1 MYGGMTMKN
10 FIYLNMDFL
19 ESFMAQNNDGFPEQE
34 ELEENHSHTE
44 TEEDEVA
51 KKITKLIGEIGTGN
65 GNQDSVSI
73 PSNILNTLLSSVLNV
88 KLNGE
93 KTVEIKE
100 PTYSKE
106 DVEAFRNVVIKKHKD
121 DMYNEFYRY
130 IKEEKLLVQESKLEI
145 GKYISIMN
153 DFFYFD
159 FSRILNLYKEE
170 YRQLYANN
178 SSIDFDFSFENFET
192 TRNKVSFL
200 KEILPFDAFL
210 HRENLLVLID
220 KKWLRVKRKHIGYK
234 FQGEI
239 HVVGRIDK
247 FVGIHNDKS
256 ELGVIDTLNKIQE
269 VSLSML
275 YELGLLVSK
284 EVYLITPITIY
295 Y

>member
-1 MYGGMTMKN
+1 MFNK
-10 FIYLNMDFL
+10 FD
-19 ESFMAQNNDGFPEQE
+19 
-34 ELEENHSHTE
+34 
-44 TEEDEVA
+44 
-51 KKITKLIGEIGTGN
+51 K
-65 GNQDSVSI
+65 
-73 PSNILNTLLSSVLNV
+73 
-88 KLNGE
+88 
-93 KTVEIKE
+93 
-100 PTYSKE
+100 
-106 DVEAFRNVVIKKHKD
+106 
-121 DMYNEFYRY
+121 Y
-130 IKEEKLLVQESKLEI
+130 IKDEKLLAEKSKPEI
-145 GKYISIMN
+145 GKYISVTD

-159 FSRILNLYKEE
+159 FSRISNLYKEE
-170 YRQLYANN
+170 YRQLYENNN
-178 SSIDFDFSFENFET
+178 SVEFDFSFKNFET

>member
-1 MYGGMTMKN
+1 MKN
-10 FIYLNMDFL
+10 FIYSNMDFL

-65 GNQDSVSI
+65 GNQDSVPI

-100 PTYSKE
+100 PAYSKE

-178 SSIDFDFSFENFET
+178 SSIDFDFSFENFKT
-192 TRNKVSFL
+192 TRDKISFL
-200 KEILPFDAFL
+200 KEMLPFDAFL
-210 HRENLLVLID
+210 HRGNLLVLID
-220 KKWLRVKRKHIGYK
+220 KKWLRIKKKHIGYK
-234 FQGEI
+234 FHGKI
-239 HVVGRIDK
+239 HVIGRIDK
-247 FVGIHNDKS
+247 FVGGQNDKS
-256 ELGVIDTLNKIQE
+256 GLGVIDTLNKIQE

-284 EVYLITPITIY
+284 EVYLITPIAIY

>member
-1 MYGGMTMKN
+1 MKN
-10 FIYLNMDFL
+10 FMYLNMDFL

-34 ELEENHSHTE
+34 ELEENRSHIE

-51 KKITKLIGEIGTGN
+51 KVVTKLIGEIGTGT
-65 GNQDSVSI
+65 GNQDNITI
-73 PSNILNTLLSSVLNV
+73 PSNILKTLLSSVINV

-93 KTVEIKE
+93 KSVEIKE
-100 PTYSKE
+100 PVYSKE
-106 DVEAFRNVVIKKHKD
+106 DIEAFRNVVIKKHKD
-121 DMYNEFYRY
+121 DMFNKFYRY
-130 IKEEKLLVQESKLEI
+130 IGDEKLLVEESKLEI

-178 SSIDFDFSFENFET
+178 CSADFDFSFENFEK
-192 TRNKVSFL
+192 TRDKISFL
-200 KEILPFDAFL
+200 KEMLPFDAFL

-220 KKWLRVKRKHIGYK
+220 KKWLRIKKKHIGYK
-234 FQGEI
+234 FQGKI
-239 HVVGRIDK
+239 HVIGRIDK
-247 FVGIHNDKS
+247 FVEGQNDKS
-256 ELGVIDTLNKIQE
+256 GLGVIDTLNKIQE

-284 EVYLITPITIY
+284 EVYLITPIAIY

>member
-1 MYGGMTMKN
+1 MKN

-51 KKITKLIGEIGTGN
+51 KKITKLIGEIGTGT

-73 PSNILNTLLSSVLNV
+73 PSNILNMLLSSVLNV

-100 PTYSKE
+100 PAYSKE

-130 IKEEKLLVQESKLEI
+130 IKEEKLLVQESELEI

-178 SSIDFDFSFENFET
+178 NSIDFDFSFENFKK
-192 TRNKVSFL
+192 TREKISFL
-200 KEILPFDAFL
+200 KEMLPFDAFL
-210 HRENLLVLID
+210 HRGNLLVLID
-220 KKWLRVKRKHIGYK
+220 KKWLRIKKKHIGYK
-234 FQGEI
+234 FQGKI
-239 HVVGRIDK
+239 HVIGRIDK
-247 FVGIHNDKS
+247 FVGGQNDKS
-256 ELGVIDTLNKIQE
+256 GLGVIDTLNKIQE

-284 EVYLITPITIY
+284 EVYLITPIAIY